1 MNLFS
6 VMFRIGARQTG
17 HLSELPAS
25 ELFQSRMQRRQKACA
40 HGRVYVPPELPST
53 SAQIGHC
60 SALVP
65 DDDEAEEVD
74 GRR

>member
-1 MNLFS
+1 MNL
-6 VMFRIGARQTG
+6 IGARQTG
-17 HLSELPAS
+17 HLFALPAS
-25 ELFQSRMQRRQKACA
+25 ELFQSRMHRKQKACA
-40 HGRVYVPPELPST
+40 QVRVYVPPWLPST